1 MYKEA
6 LLEKPARRIL
16 ITDIAG
22 VLNSSRDRY
31 RIHEFDADK
40 VQQLHNIVLA
50 TDCEIALAPEMPTDK
65 ALYERMSYARNMMC
79 SLMNAQGFKVSVL
92 DNISIAYIN
101 ITGAMSDKEHDT
113 TYCVLRAYDNSDCEW
128 GCTFGTRMVRP
139 VSNTEVATVVG
150 SGREVTNITSEIG
163 LTEDIANIVIAK
175 LKTPVSPEEIPLRVY
190 GFNDVKAA
198 FGEMGIAPK
207 ELKVPSGVLAEAIK
221 SDK

>member
-1 MYKEA
+1 MDKEV

-92 DNISIAYIN
+92 DDISIAYIN

-113 TYCVLRAYDNSDCEW
+113 TYCVLRAYDNAECEW
-128 GCTFGTRMVRP
+128 GCTFGNRLVRP
-139 VSNTEVATVVG
+139 ITRTTINEVGNGA
-150 SGREVTNITSEIG
+150 REIIHIKEEIG
-163 LTEDIANIVIAK
+163 LTDDIANRVIAM
-175 LKTPVSPEEIPLRVY
+175 LNTSVAPDEVPIRIY
-190 GFNDVKAA
+190 GKEDVKNKLVEKG
-198 FGEMGIAPK
+198 FFPK
-207 ELKVPSGVLAEAIK
+207 SVKQRGKI
-221 SDK
+221 